1 MTSGSFAIEDTL
13 ELRIE
18 RSNCVRFEA
27 RGLQEGAV
35 TIRDL
40 VRHALRHRPD
50 HIVVGEVRGG
60 EAADLLQ
67 ALNTGHGGSLT
78 TVHANNAESALSRIA
93 SCAMQGGGELPWEVT
108 CRGVV
113 DGIAMVIHMTRHEGR
128 RFVEEAV
135 FVKGYEAGENRWAIQ
150 PVWPPEATEPPGES
164 SRAGRGCVKA
174 LHESSP
180 QARRHFTRFDQ
191 VEQLVRAALADP
203 DTGFMAR
210 LMMLCSL
217 PRTDP
222 GDRNQYKRVNG
233 PFTLIMTAVG
243 PTGLPFGN
251 LSRLLLAWVCTEAV
265 RTQSRELVLGSSLSG
280 FMRRLGMA
288 PIGGGSR
295 GGRTR
300 LRNQMKRLFN
310 AHIQLAYED
319 EQVSASVNSPVASR
333 TGFWWNERRPDEQGL
348 WDSQIEL
355 GEKFFHEI
363 LQHPVPPG
371 PEYPEGPQALF
382 AGAGSLP
389 MADVSDLHI
398 EAPATG
404 SPGRVSTAS
413 SERSQPGQT
422 TTEPSRDFRKGC
434 LRELIKIK
442 TAWPDL
448 AYATAQGV
456 LVLWPSKP
464 AILPTRLQ
472 LVE

>member
-1 MTSGSFAIEDTL
+1 M
-13 ELRIE
+13 
-18 RSNCVRFEA
+18 
-27 RGLQEGAV
+27 
-35 TIRDL
+35 
-40 VRHALRHRPD
+40 
-50 HIVVGEVRGG
+50 
-60 EAADLLQ
+60 
-67 ALNTGHGGSLT
+67 
-78 TVHANNAESALSRIA
+78 
-93 SCAMQGGGELPWEVT
+93 
-108 CRGVV
+108 
-113 DGIAMVIHMTRHEGR
+113 
-128 RFVEEAV
+128 
-135 FVKGYEAGENRWAIQ
+135 
-150 PVWPPEATEPPGES
+150 
-164 SRAGRGCVKA
+164 KA

-180 QARRHFTRFDQ
+180 QARRHFTRFAQ

-363 LQHPVPPG
+363 LQHPVPLDLNILK
-371 PEYPEGPQALF
+371 ALKRSSLGLDLYLWLTYRTF
-382 AGAGSLP
+382 TLRHPLRLSWARLYRQFGA
-389 MADVSDLHI
+389 
-398 EAPATG
+398 EPARANDNRT
-404 SPGRVSTAS
+404 V
-413 SERSQPGQT
+413 Q
-422 TTEPSRDFRKGC
+422 DFRKGC